1 MNLYVVRHAD
11 AVSLGG
17 GVNSDFDRPLSER
30 GRTDAQMMAGA
41 LARILSHVKSIFT
54 SPLIRA
60 VETGEIFGR
69 ELKRKPETS
78 RRLTPGFSPEALL
91 ETILSQAK
99 DASVV
104 IIGHQPDMSNFI
116 SHLISPA
123 RAATVDLVT
132 CAVACLE
139 LETDNTA
146 HLRWLITPD
155 IVSRMNSAQLR

>member
-11 AVSLGG
+11 ALSLGG

-30 GRTDAQMMAGA
+30 GRTDAQIMAQT
-41 LARILSHVKSIFT
+41 LARIHPHVKSIFT
-54 SPLIRA
+54 SPLVRA
-60 VETGEIFGR
+60 VETGEVFGR
-69 ELKRKPETS
+69 EFEREPETS
-78 RRLTPGFSPEALL
+78 RRLTPGSSHESLL

-123 RAATVDLVT
+123 RAATVDMVT
-132 CAVACLE
+132 CAIACLE
-139 LETDNTA
+139 LETNDTA

-155 IVSRMNSAQLR
+155 IVSKMNSVQKR